1 MNTVITYFWVTSN
14 FFFFSSKKKKTKL
27 HGAVLNGTVQLLLP
41 CKCREGKKDF
51 WNFSRYSSLLSLH
64 PTCREIPHDPYPH
77 LHNHTLQLP
86 RHHALHLDKVWWT
99 SPPAAYKYRG
109 ENRTRGGDDF
119 LRKRGTPGGAKFWRR
134 EGFEKRKEENIW
146 KQRREKPNRKKNR
159 ERRRTE
165 REEWTNWNRK
175 RKIYLRY
182 RGEKAKTDVGREK
195 QRLRSL
201 HRGEEGPFLTTW
213 APPLCFLSTATTAPS
228 SCHHQRCQKRNRTE
242 QRGKKKKQRPRALH
256 RGGEE
261 KTAAPPPGIII
272 ISPPSRCPDHLPLP
286 PDHKRGRTEQ
296 TRGRGRDSRRQ
307 QEEEKKNCNSSIAA
321 WNNARLPPQAAVSS
335 ATRALPFQVT
345 LFSTSRLLGWS
356 LACMQSVYCSRFCSK
371 RNN

>member
-1 MNTVITYFWVTSN
+1 VPFWTARCS
-14 FFFFSSKKKKTKL
+14 FSPANAET
-27 HGAVLNGTVQLLLP
+27 G
-41 CKCREGKKDF
+41 EKKDIF
-51 WNFSRYSSLLSLH
+51 ETFPAILPFSLSTPLAQKSRMTH
-64 PTCREIPHDPYPH
+64 THIYTTIPCNSHATMPCTWTGYGEH
-77 LHNHTLQLP
+77 LP
-86 RHHALHLDKVWWT
+86 RLLINT
-99 SPPAAYKYRG
+99 G
-109 ENRTRGGDDF
+109 ERIEPGGGGWFFEKERNTRGGKILEEGRF
-119 LRKRGTPGGAKFWRR
+119 WKEKRGEHLKT
-134 EGFEKRKEENIW
+134 EKRETE
-146 KQRREKPNRKKNR
+146 QEKKNR

-165 REEWTNWNRK
+165 REEWTNWKRK

-182 RGEKAKTDVGREK
+182 RGEKAKTDIGREK

-228 SCHHQRCQKRNRTE
+228 SCHHQRCQRQQN
-242 QRGKKKKQRPRALH
+242 QRGRRETGQNREGRRKKQRPRALH

-345 LFSTSRLLGWS
+345 LFSVFSSSWLVS
-356 LACMQSVYCSRFCSK
+356 CMQSVYCSRFCSK